1 MFPIKNFCEAL
12 MFRRRL
18 TGREAENLSELGKYC
33 DGIYLNDSK
42 YMIKWQLDKKT
53 IFCQFPLS

>member
-1 MFPIKNFCEAL
+1 MVPIKNFCEAL

-33 DGIYLNDSK
+33 DGICLNDSK
-42 YMIKWQLDKKT
+42 YMIKWQLDKK
-53 IFCQFPLS
+53 

>member
-18 TGREAENLSELGKYC
+18 SGRVAENLSVLGKYC
-33 DGIYLNDSK
+33 DGICLNDSK
-42 YMIKWQLDKKT
+42 FMIKWQLDKK
-53 IFCQFPLS
+53 